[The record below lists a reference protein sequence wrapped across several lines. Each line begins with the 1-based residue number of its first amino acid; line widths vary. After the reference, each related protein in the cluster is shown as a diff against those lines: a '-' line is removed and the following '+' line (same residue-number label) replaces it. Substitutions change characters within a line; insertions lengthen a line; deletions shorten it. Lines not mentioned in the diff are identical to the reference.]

1 MGEHKAAVRLVG
13 LRHAKKG
20 SIIAEALEII
30 DHRMN
35 EAALRHDV
43 GFSVGWRRQGTV
55 AILVGFAGG
64 LHLCAILYF
73 LAASWRHHQYPF
85 VR

>member
-30 DHRMN
+30 D
-35 EAALRHDV
+35 L
-43 GFSVGWRRQGTV
+43 
-55 AILVGFAGG
+55 
-64 LHLCAILYF
+64 
-73 LAASWRHHQYPF
+73 SWRIYLTLQLALPREGGGVTQYMP
-85 VR
+85 VSSA

>member
-30 DHRMN
+30 DLHPISISK
-35 EAALRHDV
+35 V
-43 GFSVGWRRQGTV
+43 QFVVS
-55 AILVGFAGG
+55 G
-64 LHLCAILYF
+64 LHVIPSFF
-73 LAASWRHHQYPF
+73 LN
-85 VR
+85 

>member
-30 DHRMN
+30 DPLARGQNGKLKFLGKRKCDGSSGNHVIRP
-35 EAALRHDV
+35 RV
-43 GFSVGWRRQGTV
+43 GVGEV
-55 AILVGFAGG
+55 
-64 LHLCAILYF
+64 
-73 LAASWRHHQYPF
+73 
-85 VR
+85 

>member
-30 DHRMN
+30 DPF
-35 EAALRHDV
+35 ALGPPSQPAV
-43 GFSVGWRRQGTV
+43 V
-55 AILVGFAGG
+55 AIIITNLPCDRRIGF
-64 LHLCAILYF
+64 LIL
-73 LAASWRHHQYPF
+73 Q
-85 VR
+85 